1 MIIIKNVFT
10 FLLLTVTSAHTHGQS
25 FTWVTLDK
33 GLPYTLSDMTATY
46 FPAMGSS
53 IIIVGGC
60 SAKDGNSPNEDGGY
74 SCNEISDKVL
84 KFDYSTETFTSLP
97 SLPIARYRHSAVTVN
112 NQLFLI
118 GGRNASDDLIAE
130 IDVFDPITSQWST
143 LMNLPESYEV
153 SDNAA
158 VGYNGTIFVSGGYNA
173 NYVASNSTFAI
184 DVTSKVITDKAQM
197 KKARGDAHAVTYS
210 LEGREVAYIMGGFT
224 HMNGFCEPLKEAER
238 YDFVKDEWVSIDSLK
253 NKRGDKAITRLNCK
267 ILAIGGESKHPG
279 ICKNET
285 VSKDSQTIPVDDVES
300 YNPSDTDPEWRI
312 ETKLPNHYF
321 RFAAAAVEK
330 TDSVYVFGGQEA
342 YSGDCD
348 CYKTSNRIY
357 ALRDMTNTCNL
368 SSVGTGTYFTTSF
381 GFFLFTLSL
390 MATL

>member
-10 FLLLTVTSAHTHGQS
+10 FLFLTWVTSAHTHGQN
-25 FTWVTLDK
+25 FTWVTLEK
-33 GLPYTLSDMTATY
+33 ELPYTLSDMTATF
-46 FPAMGSS
+46 FPAMGNS

-60 SAKDGNSPNEDGGY
+60 SAKDGNSLDDNNDWY
-74 SCNEISDKVL
+74 SCNEISDKAL

-97 SLPIARYRHSAVTVN
+97 SLPVARYRHAAVIVD

-118 GGRNASDDLIAE
+118 GGRNATDDLIPE
-130 IDVFDPITSQWST
+130 IDVFDPKTSQWST
-143 LMNLPESYEV
+143 LMNLPVSYQL

-158 VGYNGTIFVSGGYNA
+158 VGYNGMIFVTGGYDKNFD
-173 NYVASNSTFAI
+173 ASNSTFAI
-184 DVTSKVITDKAQM
+184 DVASKVITDKAQM

-224 HMNGFCEPLKEAER
+224 HMNSFCEPLKEAER
-238 YDFVKDEWVSIDSLK
+238 YDFDKDEWVSVDSLK
-253 NKRGDKAITRLNCK
+253 SKRGDKAITRLNCK
-267 ILAIGGESKHPG
+267 ILAIGGESKHAG

-285 VSKDSQTIPVDDVES
+285 VSKENETIPVNDVES
-300 YNPSDTDPEWRI
+300 YNPSDKDPEWKI
-312 ETKLPNHYF
+312 ETNLPNHHF

-342 YSGDCD
+342 YSDGCK
-348 CYKTSNRIY
+348 CYKNSNRIY

-368 SSVGTGTYFTTSF
+368 SSVVHFTTSF